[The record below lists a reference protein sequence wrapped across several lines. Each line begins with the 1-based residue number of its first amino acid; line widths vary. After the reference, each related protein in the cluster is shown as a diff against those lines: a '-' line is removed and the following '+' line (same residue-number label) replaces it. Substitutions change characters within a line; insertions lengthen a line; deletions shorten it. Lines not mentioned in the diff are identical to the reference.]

1 MMQVRP
7 RVLPGNWPKCC
18 HELWFHL
25 ARNTPGGAVG
35 QRPPHVASHMTPFD
49 DTSAS
54 QRPPPPPDPWAQ
66 VGLALVLLA
75 IDPKGLRG
83 LWLRGRAGPVRD
95 RVMDALAPL
104 SPRKLHP
111 FMPEDA
117 LSGGLDLSA
126 TLALNSLQRHDGLLS
141 RDGFLM
147 LTMAERCPPGLA
159 VRLGQALDARP
170 GLALIALDEAAEE
183 GEGLPQALAD
193 RLALFLD
200 IGGFGWSDTA
210 EIQLDA
216 SRIAAAQA
224 RLGVIPLSPDALEQL
239 TRVAHGLAI
248 DSLRAPW
255 LALIAARAH
264 AAWRGGQALSE
275 DDLRVGVELV
285 LAQRAR
291 ALPQDAPPD
300 ETPPPPEP
308 PENDPDES
316 RERDSTEPQIP
327 DDLLIDAAFAAL
339 PPGLL
344 ARLQAAKAARA
355 AAGNSGAGAVRKSMA
370 RGRPIPSRPGKPG
383 SGARVDVI
391 ATLRQ
396 AAPWQPMRR
405 AARADPPEGRLLLM
419 PDDIRIKR
427 YRDRTDRVLIFVV
440 DASGSAAVA
449 RLAEAKGAVEIML
462 AEAYS
467 ARDHVALV
475 TFRGDTAELALP
487 PTRSLVQAKRRLA
500 GLPGGGA
507 TPLAGAMQVAFEAAL
522 QARGRGMSPTLAFL
536 TDGRGNIALD
546 GTANRVQ
553 AAEDATTLARAI
565 AARAIPALVI
575 DTSLRPKPQLSELTA
590 TMNAMRI
597 VLPRADARAM
607 AATLGAALGS

>member
-1 MMQVRP
+1 
-7 RVLPGNWPKCC
+7 
-18 HELWFHL
+18 
-25 ARNTPGGAVG
+25 
-35 QRPPHVASHMTPFD
+35 MTPFD
-49 DTSAS
+49 DTTGP
-54 QRPPPPPDPWAQ
+54 QRPDPPPDPWAQ
-66 VGLALVLLA
+66 VGLALTLLA

-95 RVMDALAPL
+95 RVLAALAPL

-126 TLALNSLQRHDGLLS
+126 TLALNRVQRHEGLLA
-141 RDGFLM
+141 RDGVLT
-147 LTMAERCPPGLA
+147 LTMAERCPPGLS

-170 GLALIALDEAAEE
+170 GLALVALDEAAEE
-183 GEGLPQALAD
+183 GEGLPQALSD

-200 IGGFGWSDTA
+200 IDAFGWSDSADLT
-210 EIQLDA
+210 LDMPC
-216 SRIAAAQA
+216 IAAAQA
-224 RLGVIPLSPDALEQL
+224 RLADIPLSPQALEQL
-239 TRVAHGLAI
+239 TRVAQGLAI

-255 LALIAARAH
+255 LALMAARAH
-264 AAWRGGQALSE
+264 AAWRGAKALDE

-291 ALPQDAPPD
+291 ALPQDAPPE
-300 ETPPPPEP
+300 ETPPPPDP
-308 PENDPDES
+308 PESDPE
-316 RERDSTEPQIP
+316 EGRDQDSQEPQIP
-327 DDLLIDAAFAAL
+327 DDLLIDAAFSAL

-355 AAGNSGAGAVRKSMA
+355 GAGNSGAGAVRKSLA

-405 AARADPPEGRLLLM
+405 AARPEAPAERLLLM

-475 TFRGDTAELALP
+475 TFRGDMAELALP

-507 TPLAGAMQVAFEAAL
+507 TPLAGAMQVAFDAAL
-522 QARGRGMSPTLAFL
+522 QARARGMAPTLAFL

-546 GTANRVQ
+546 GTANRAQ

-565 AARAIPALVI
+565 AARAVPALVI
-575 DTSLRPKPQLSELTA
+575 DTSLRPKPQLSDLAA
-590 TMNAMRI
+590 TMGATRI
-597 VLPRADARAM
+597 ALPRADARAM
-607 AATLGAALGS
+607 AATLGAALGG